1 MVPVSGRSLGVDVL
15 ARVEEAWT
23 LSLTGCDRH
32 LGVLVRLAS
41 VLYVDLAY
49 FLWSDAE

>member
-1 MVPVSGRSLGVDVL
+1 MVRISDRGLGFDVL
-15 ARVEEAWT
+15 ARVKEAWT
-23 LSLTGCDRH
+23 RRSTGCNCH

-49 FLWSDAE
+49 FLGSNSE

>member
-1 MVPVSGRSLGVDVL
+1 MVPTSDRGLGFDVL
-15 ARVEEAWT
+15 ARVKQAWT
-23 LSLTGCDRH
+23 LRLTGTYCH

-49 FLWSDAE
+49 FLGSDAE

>member
-1 MVPVSGRSLGVDVL
+1 MIRISNGGLGFDVL

-23 LSLTGCDRH
+23 RILTGCNCH

-49 FLWSDAE
+49 LLGSNAE